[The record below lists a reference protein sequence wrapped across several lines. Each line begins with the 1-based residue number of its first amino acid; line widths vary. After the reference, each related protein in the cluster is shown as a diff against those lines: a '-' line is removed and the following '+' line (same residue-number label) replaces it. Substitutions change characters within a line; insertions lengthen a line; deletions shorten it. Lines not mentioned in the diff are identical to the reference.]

1 MTRTAGSDSWLRAVG
16 VAQIAPVRVA
26 AAAANPLH
34 LRFPTRVTQITPLA
48 WRERCYLS
56 RVARRAVRG
65 GGGGASGRRVASA
78 TTCVRPS
85 ALLLLLLLLSRA
97 LRLIIT
103 TIITINRRRREG
115 LRGVRPK
122 GGGGPIGAPARVDA
136 DHASDS
142 DRRLG

>member
-85 ALLLLLLLLSRA
+85 ALLLLNYYYYYYQGLSAILLLSLSMEDGARA
-97 LRLIIT
+97 FGASAPRAAEGPRKRLR
-103 TIITINRRRREG
+103 
-115 LRGVRPK
+115 
-122 GGGGPIGAPARVDA
+122 
-136 DHASDS
+136 
-142 DRRLG
+142 